1 MSEEQEEAEYKSKGN
16 RLMKACE
23 NNDLEIV
30 VASLKEGAD
39 PSFCDEVRYFV
50 S

>member
-1 MSEEQEEAEYKSKGN
+1 MDGVTEEEYKSMGK
-16 RLMKACE
+16 RLLGASE
-23 NNDLEIV
+23 NNDLETV

>member
-1 MSEEQEEAEYKSKGN
+1 
-16 RLMKACE
+16 
-23 NNDLEIV
+23 LETV